1 MKPFTLH
8 WLCFCVPLALFRFTH
23 ILASAVSQA
32 SKVTRVRLHDVI
44 LRKGTRC
51 ICERENI
58 VQATRNDMNTANTF
72 NYSRGKESMSELT
85 KQSNKAKKIALSL
98 RHLLSFKVRKDCS
111 CFFSPNSVPRAL
123 LVVVVSSIKPNPP

>member
-1 MKPFTLH
+1 M
-8 WLCFCVPLALFRFTH
+8 
-23 ILASAVSQA
+23 
-32 SKVTRVRLHDVI
+32 I

-51 ICERENI
+51 ICEKANI
-58 VQATRNDMNTANTF
+58 VQAMGNNMDTANTF